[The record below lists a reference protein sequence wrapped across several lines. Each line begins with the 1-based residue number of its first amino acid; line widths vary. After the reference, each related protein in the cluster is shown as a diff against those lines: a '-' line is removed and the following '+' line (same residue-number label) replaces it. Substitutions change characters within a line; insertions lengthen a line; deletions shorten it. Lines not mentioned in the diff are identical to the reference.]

1 MSETVLIYTLT
12 GIFALLVLVPY
23 LIKFRRQQ
31 IENYQRRKEAEELG
45 VIKPRSQYP
54 MIDQSLC
61 IGCGS
66 CVRACP
72 EGDVLGVVFGKA
84 MIINGLRC
92 IGHGHCEP
100 ACPVGA
106 IRVGLGDITTRDDIP
121 ILDENYQSTVPG
133 LYIAGELGGISLI
146 RNAINQGRIAVM
158 AIARSLSPK
167 RDKSILDVIII
178 GAGPAGLTAALTA
191 KQHQL
196 SYLVIDQQSP
206 GGTILQYPRRK
217 LVMTQPAVIP
227 LYGKLT
233 KSEYTKEELLDIW
246 QEIITKF
253 QLQIHTGERLTGV
266 FPVGDGF
273 EVVTNRGSYFARKVV
288 LAMGR
293 RGTPRKLNVP
303 GEDLPKVAYQ
313 LIDAQSYQRSQILVV
328 GGGDSAVEAAI
339 ALARQPGNKV
349 YISYRK
355 SQFFRIKK
363 KNEERIQRLIKE
375 HKVIPIFDS
384 NVVKIEQNVVQIRQK
399 DAIVELPNDFVFIF
413 AGGIPPFKL
422 LKDMGIRFGGEAKPL
437 VEHLQNSPS
446 S

>member
-158 AIARSLSPK
+158 AIARSLPPK

-196 SYLVIDQQSP
+196 SYVVIDQQSP

-266 FPVGDGF
+266 FPVGDRF

-399 DAIVELPNDFVFIF
+399 DAMVELPNDFVFIF

-437 VEHLQNSPS
+437 VEHLQNSPPS
-446 S
+446 

>member
-158 AIARSLSPK
+158 AIARSLPPK

-266 FPVGDGF
+266 FPVGGGF

-399 DAIVELPNDFVFIF
+399 DAMVELPNDFVFIF

>member
-158 AIARSLSPK
+158 AIARSLPPK

-266 FPVGDGF
+266 FPVGGGF
-273 EVVTNRGSYFARKVV
+273 EVVTNRSSYFARKVV

-399 DAIVELPNDFVFIF
+399 DAMVELPNDFVFIF

-437 VEHLQNSPS
+437 VEHLQNSPPS
-446 S
+446 

>member
-1 MSETVLIYTLT
+1 MLT
-12 GIFALLVLVPY
+12 GIFIVLVLVPY

-31 IENYQRRKEAEELG
+31 IENHRRRKEAEELG

-106 IRVGLGDITTRDDIP
+106 IKVGLGDITTRDDIP

-158 AIARSLSPK
+158 AIARSLPPK
-167 RDKSILDVIII
+167 RDKAILDVIIV

-191 KQHQL
+191 KQHHL
-196 SYLVIDQQSP
+196 SYLVIDQQPP

-227 LYGKLT
+227 LYGKLN

-246 QEIITKF
+246 QEIIAKF
-253 QLQIHTGERLTGV
+253 QLQIRTGERLTGV

-273 EVVTNRGSYFARKVV
+273 EVVTDRGSYFARKVV

-303 GEDLPKVAYQ
+303 GEELSKVAYQ
-313 LIDAQSYQRSQILVV
+313 LIDAQSYQHSQILVV

-355 SQFFRIKK
+355 NQFFRIKK

-384 NVVKIEQNVVQIRQK
+384 NVVKIEQKTVQIRQH
-399 DAIVELPNDFVFIF
+399 DAVIELPNDFVFIF

-422 LKDMGIRFGGEAKPL
+422 LKDMGIRFGGETKPL
-437 VEHLQNSPS
+437 VELSQNALS

>member
-158 AIARSLSPK
+158 AIARSLPPK

-266 FPVGDGF
+266 FPVGDRL

-363 KNEERIQRLIKE
+363 KNEERIQGLIKE

-399 DAIVELPNDFVFIF
+399 DAMVELPNDFVFIF

-437 VEHLQNSPS
+437 VEHLQNSPPS
-446 S
+446 